1 MPHEHA
7 TAPWDR
13 IEELLEQGDRN
24 RLVAFAEELG
34 VRETARA
41 LSRLEPEERDRVLTL
56 LPPEDAAE
64 FIEEIPEEQAAAL
77 LGHLPTDKAAEI
89 LNEVDSNE
97 AADVLGELD
106 TDQAHEIIASMDP
119 EEAQDARLLVRYED
133 DVAGGLMITEYL
145 AYPETATVQE
155 VIRDLQINAEKYRE
169 YSVQYIYVTTN
180 GQRLAGVLQLR
191 DLLFRPATVCIA
203 DIMIA
208 QPVCV
213 RDDATLET
221 LDELFE
227 EEAFMGVPVTDAGGR
242 LLGIIKRAD
251 LEEGLA
257 ERADDAYL
265 KSQGIVGG
273 EELRSMPTLRR
284 SRRRLSWLSV
294 NIVLNIVAAS
304 IIAMYQDTLAAVIAL
319 AVFLPM
325 ISDMSGCS
333 GNQAVAVSIRELSLG
348 LVKPFEIAHVWLK
361 EISVGVLN
369 GMVLGTLIGAV
380 AFFWKGNP
388 YLGLVVG
395 AALAVNTMIAV
406 SLGGTIPLVLRRL
419 KVDPALASGPVLTT
433 ITDISGFSI
442 VLTLATQLLP
452 RLA

>member
-1 MPHEHA
+1 MPHEQT

-24 RLVAFAEELG
+24 SLVAFAEELG

-41 LSRLEPEERDRVLTL
+41 LSRLEPEDRDRVLTL

-64 FIEEIPEEQAAAL
+64 FIEEIPEEQAAAM
-77 LGHLPTDKAAEI
+77 LGHLPTNKAAEI

-106 TDQAHEIIASMDP
+106 TDQAHEIIASMGL
-119 EEAQDARLLVRYED
+119 EEAKDARLLVRYED

-180 GQRLAGVLQLR
+180 GQRLEGVLQLR

-213 RDDATLET
+213 RDDATLEA

-227 EEAFMGVPVTDAGGR
+227 EDAFMGVPVTDAGGR

-251 LEEGLA
+251 VQEGLA

-294 NIVLNIVAAS
+294 NIVLNICAAS
-304 IIAMYQDTLAAVIAL
+304 IIAMYQETLAAAIAL

-348 LVKPFEIAHVWLK
+348 LVKPFEIAHVWIK
-361 EISVGVLN
+361 EFSVGVLN
-369 GMVLGTLIGAV
+369 GVVLGALIGAV
-380 AFFWKGNP
+380 AYLWKGNP

-395 AALAVNTMIAV
+395 GALAVNTMIAV
-406 SLGGTIPLVLRRL
+406 SIGGTIPLVLKRL
-419 KVDPALASGPVLTT
+419 KVDPALASGPMLTT
-433 ITDISGFSI
+433 VTDISGFFI
-442 VLTLATQLLP
+442 VLSLATQLLP

>member
-1 MPHEHA
+1 M
-7 TAPWDR
+7 
-13 IEELLEQGDRN
+13 EELLERGDHRA
-24 RLVAFAEELG
+24 LIAFAEELG

-41 LSRLEPEERDRVLTL
+41 LSRLEAEDRDRVLTL
-56 LPPEDAAE
+56 LPPREAAD
-64 FIEEIPEEQAAAL
+64 FIEEISEEQAADL

-106 TDQAHEIIASMDP
+106 TEQADEIIASMDP
-119 EEAQDARLLVRYED
+119 EEAEDARLLVKYED

-145 AYPETATVQE
+145 AYPDAATVQQ
-155 VIRDLQINAEKYRE
+155 VMSDLQTNAEKYAE
-169 YSVQYIYVTTN
+169 YSVQYIYVTSN
-180 GQRLAGVLQLR
+180 GKTLTGVLQLR
-191 DLLFRPATVCIA
+191 DLLFKAPTVRLA
-203 DIMIA
+203 DIMI
-208 QPVCV
+208 PGPLCV
-213 RDDATLET
+213 RDDATLEA

-227 EEAFMGVPVTDAGGR
+227 EEAFMGVPVTDAEGR

-251 LEEGLA
+251 LEEGIT

-284 SRRRLSWLSV
+284 SGRRLSWLSV
-294 NIVLNIVAAS
+294 NIVLNIIAAG
-304 IIAMYQDTLAAVIAL
+304 IIAFYQETLAAAITL

-333 GNQAVAVSIRELSLG
+333 GNQAVAVSIRELTLG
-348 LVKPFEIAHVWLK
+348 LVKPFELAHVWLK

-369 GMVLGTLIGAV
+369 GAVLGTLIGLV
-380 AFFWKGNP
+380 AYMWKGNP

-395 AALAVNTMIAV
+395 GGPALNTLIAV
-406 SLGGTIPLVLRRL
+406 SVGGAVPLILKRL
-419 KVDPALASGPVLTT
+419 NVDPALASGPVLTT
-433 ITDISGFSI
+433 VTDMSGFFI
-442 VLTLATQLLP
+442 VLAMATQLLP

>member
-1 MPHEHA
+1 MPHEHT
-7 TAPWDR
+7 TAPWNR
-13 IEELLEQGDRN
+13 IEELLEAGDRE

-41 LSRLEPEERDRVLTL
+41 LSRLEPEDRDRVLTL
-56 LPPEDAAE
+56 LPPEEAAE
-64 FIEEIPEEQAAAL
+64 FIEEIPEEQAADL

-97 AADVLGELD
+97 VADVLGELD
-106 TDQAHEIIASMDP
+106 TDQADEIIASMDP
-119 EEAQDARLLVRYED
+119 EEAEDARLLVRYED

-155 VIRDLQINAEKYRE
+155 VIRDLQINAEKYHE

-191 DLLFRPATVCIA
+191 DLLFRPSSVCIA

-213 RDDATLET
+213 RDDATLEV

-227 EEAFMGVPVTDAGGR
+227 EEAFMGVPVTDTGGR

-273 EELRSMPTLRR
+273 EELRSMPALRR

-294 NIVLNIVAAS
+294 NIVLNICAAS

-348 LVKPFEIAHVWLK
+348 LVKPFEIAHVWIK

-369 GMVLGTLIGAV
+369 GVVLGALIGAV

-395 AALAVNTMIAV
+395 GALAVNTMIAV
-406 SLGGTIPLVLRRL
+406 SLGGTIPLVLKRL

-433 ITDISGFSI
+433 VTDISGFLV
-442 VLTLATQLLP
+442 VLALATQLLP